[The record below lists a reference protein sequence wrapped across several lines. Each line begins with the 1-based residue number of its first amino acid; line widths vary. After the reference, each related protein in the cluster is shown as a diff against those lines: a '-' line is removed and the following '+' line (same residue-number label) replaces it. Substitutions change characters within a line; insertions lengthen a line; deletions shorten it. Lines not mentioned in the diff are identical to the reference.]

1 MFTAVVTV
9 YMLGEHGNSTFL
21 FDDVVHDEDEYADL
35 LNDIDQRI
43 DYRLVGHEG
52 KIRVISEISRRTSTI
67 MEC

>member
-9 YMLGEHGNSTFL
+9 YMVGVHEHSTFL
-21 FDDVVHDEDEYADL
+21 FDDVIHDEDEYADL